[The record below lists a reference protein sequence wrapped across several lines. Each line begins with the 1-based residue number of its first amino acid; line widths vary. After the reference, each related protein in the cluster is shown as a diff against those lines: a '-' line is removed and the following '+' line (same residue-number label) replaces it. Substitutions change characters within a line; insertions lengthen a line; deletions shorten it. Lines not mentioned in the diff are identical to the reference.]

1 MAPRAL
7 NHIGAGKL
15 ERIGATATRP
25 KLEHIGSRKLDH
37 IGAMGGANRLAPK
50 KKGFNWRETTDIL
63 EPKKP
68 AAEYISAGG
77 PGILGESGNNHPQ

>member
-1 MAPRAL
+1 MQTQLTPRAL

-37 IGAMGGANRLAPK
+37 IGARDARTGWRQERKDLIGAKQQL
-50 KKGFNWRETTDIL
+50 
-63 EPKKP
+63 
-68 AAEYISAGG
+68 Y
-77 PGILGESGNNHPQ
+77 